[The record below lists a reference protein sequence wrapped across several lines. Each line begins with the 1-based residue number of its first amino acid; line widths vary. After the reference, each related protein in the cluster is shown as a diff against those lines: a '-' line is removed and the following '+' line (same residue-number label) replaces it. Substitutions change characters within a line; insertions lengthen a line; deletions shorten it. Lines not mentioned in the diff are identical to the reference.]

1 MANHIE
7 SLFIDDLLLNY
18 LDDFCN
24 NAGVSRSVFLKN
36 FYTTVAKTG
45 ELPFEPAATSHFAT
59 RFSGCPLTEDDF
71 SSDND
76 RGDWSS
82 QLES

>member
-36 FYTTVAKTG
+36 FYTTVAKMG
-45 ELPFEPAATSHFAT
+45 ELHYRRQDGRA
-59 RFSGCPLTEDDF
+59 PL
-71 SSDND
+71 
-76 RGDWSS
+76 
-82 QLES
+82 